1 MKIALLIGV
10 SEYDTQQ
17 KLPGCK
23 NDVLAI
29 KQIID
34 ATKKYDDKLVIYE
47 NTNSNNI
54 KQQVSAFFDKHRKS
68 GETIDEIF
76 FYFSGHGMYKEEE
89 FYYILSDFDFPKLNR
104 TTYKNS
110 EIDDLIKSLNPL
122 LTVKIIDA
130 CESGVRYVKDI
141 NDYEVKKMLEGTKQ
155 NFNNCYFMF
164 SSQFNESSYAE
175 ESLSYFTESFMNSI
189 LLNETETIRYRDIM
203 DYISDN
209 FLQKSIQQTP
219 YYIFQGTNT
228 EVFASFSI
236 DLKEEL
242 KNTLFDGTVEVDKT
256 EEEKD
261 ISLIT
266 KIIEDAKLYCTSTE
280 EVSDVFIL
288 IEDYVNQKN
297 EFSDLLNIYDYS
309 AEFLDKYYSSI
320 SNIDAVA
327 KVVNEDS
334 EDFFVNMRYSTRT
347 VRVPVRE
354 SLVLGSQLGIK
365 SNEQKYKEEQRR
377 YLSHYDITEE
387 SIPYNYISVDLHPKY
402 PNLAKYNC
410 SLIFAFSKKEL
421 MIFHSYTRYKEFRW
435 GEFTKDNINWRKS
448 PKISLKNEAE
458 IQANISGILRGFNG
472 YVENDLKNHFKSSN
486 EKTNLIPSEK

>member
-34 ATKKYDDKLVIYE
+34 ATKEYDDKLVIYK

-68 GETIDEIF
+68 EETIDEIF

-89 FYYILSDFDFPKLNR
+89 FYYILSDFDFPKMNR

-141 NDYEVKKMLEGTKQ
+141 NDYEIKKMLEGTKQ

-175 ESLSYFTESFMNSI
+175 ESLSYFTESFANSI

-203 DYISDN
+203 DYISDD
-209 FLQKSIQQTP
+209 FLQKNIQQTP

-228 EVFASFSI
+228 EVFASFSR

-242 KNTLFDGTVEVDKT
+242 KNKLFDDTVEVDKT

-261 ISLIT
+261 VSLIT
-266 KIIEDAKLYCTSTE
+266 KIIEDAKLYCMSTE
-280 EVSDVFIL
+280 EVKDVFIL
-288 IEDYVNQKN
+288 IEDYVNTGN
-297 EFSDLLNIYDYS
+297 EFSELLNIYEYS
-309 AEFLDKYYSSI
+309 AEFTDIYYANI
-320 SNIDAVA
+320 SNIGAVA
-327 KVVNEDS
+327 KVVNEDI
-334 EDFFVNMRYSTRT
+334 EDFFVSMKYKVRT
-347 VRVPVRE
+347 VRVP
-354 SLVLGSQLGIK
+354 IK
-365 SNEQKYKEEQRR
+365 EMFGFRSNEQKYKEEQRR
-377 YLSHYDITEE
+377 YLSHYEITEE
-387 SIPYNYISVDLHPKY
+387 SIPYNYISVDLNPKY

-410 SLIFAFSKKEL
+410 SFIFAFSKKEL
-421 MIFHSYTRYKEFRW
+421 MIFHSYTRYKEVRW
-435 GEFTKDNINWRKS
+435 GEFTKDNINWRKN
-448 PKISLKNEAE
+448 PKVSLKNETE
-458 IQANISGILRGFNG
+458 IKANFSEILRGFNE